1 MAETE
6 SVATEPTGGSATA
19 GSPAPA
25 REPAAQTT
33 DNNQTPDAHGGGTDS
48 PDAPEGRRDDTDR
61 ASATADTPAASAGD
75 DGSGA
80 AAPGRGDGGATAASG
95 ADTASGAEP
104 SPESGAH
111 ASEEPATT
119 VGEAGTEKA
128 SADPGD
134 AGTDAGSDTGSAAEP
149 AARGGTRAREQRAGE
164 TPDGPGGDDA
174 VTEPA
179 SAAAPEAEP
188 AAESGA
194 EPASARDG
202 EPASDADAP
211 AASAGHGEATSESG
225 ADARPADEPH
235 QESEVPDAATPSVDD
250 TADPAARPALP
261 RVVLTADSPVDRAG
275 SAVSAGRELAE
286 EGNYVLLAV
295 PAEAAEVS
303 TTATVTKGGVLRV
316 LNVPVDAD
324 AAAEISVARA
334 EVAALAGPG
343 LVTGLRRRFARRK
356 LASVRA
362 RVWET
367 AAADPEWSA
376 RCEAAY
382 QPYVEAF
389 DPAARTNTGRSTR
402 PEGVVV
408 GVGPTNMAGQ
418 GYAWARAVERKLS
431 GVRAETFSLSSGN
444 TFGFAADR
452 SISTDDWLSRSWQL
466 GQLAYILDHFTH
478 VLAECAMPPFGRL
491 NGPWANYDIAELD
504 AAGIAVALA
513 FHGSEIRDP
522 AAQRARVPFSPFDP
536 AHELTRALQSKVD
549 RLAPVVRAMDVPK
562 FVSTP
567 DLLHDVPDATWL
579 PVVVDPD
586 VWATDTRPLERER
599 PVVVH
604 APSSPF
610 TKGTGLIE
618 PVVERMHD
626 AGLIEYRRI
635 KGVPHA
641 EMPALLADADIVLD
655 QFVFGSYGVMSV
667 QAMAAGRVTVCYLH
681 DSVAEHLPADVPIV
695 NADPDTL
702 GAELERILAE
712 RDEAGR
718 LAARGPAYVRENHD
732 GGRSARV
739 LADFLGVTP

>member
-6 SVATEPTGGSATA
+6 SVATEPTAARPATNDNPTVPQTGTEAADGPKA
-19 GSPAPA
+19 G
-25 REPAAQTT
+25 EPGAGEPTNA
-33 DNNQTPDAHGGGTDS
+33 GGT
-48 PDAPEGRRDDTDR
+48 
-61 ASATADTPAASAGD
+61 
-75 DGSGA
+75 
-80 AAPGRGDGGATAASG
+80 
-95 ADTASGAEP
+95 
-104 SPESGAH
+104 
-111 ASEEPATT
+111 
-119 VGEAGTEKA
+119 
-128 SADPGD
+128 
-134 AGTDAGSDTGSAAEP
+134 
-149 AARGGTRAREQRAGE
+149 REQRAGE
-164 TPDGPGGDDA
+164 EPGNSEDATAQATEPGAEAEPEVDGPKAAATGEDAAEPASEAKSSPGPDAHTVGEPESAGGEAPGTLGADEAADAEPAARDANEPAKAGGEADAAEQRAGAEPGGGGDDEA
-174 VTEPA
+174 GDAGPTVVAPVNGEAAADSARDAEPGADAAPETEPA
-179 SAAAPEAEP
+179 SESGASSDAAPGAESESAAARDAEP
-188 AAESGA
+188 APEG
-194 EPASARDG
+194 
-202 EPASDADAP
+202 DAP
-211 AASAGHGEATSESG
+211 ADPEPESAAQ
-225 ADARPADEPH
+225 PA
-235 QESEVPDAATPSVDD
+235 
-250 TADPAARPALP
+250 PALP

-275 SAVSAGRELAE
+275 SAVAAGRELAE

-303 TTATVTKGGVLRV
+303 TTATVTKSGVLRV

-334 EVAALAGPG
+334 HVAALAGPG
-343 LVTGLRRRFARRK
+343 LVTGLRRKLARRK
-356 LASVRA
+356 LASVRE

-367 AAADPEWSA
+367 AGADPDWSA

-382 QPYVEAF
+382 QPYVDAF
-389 DPAARTNTGRSTR
+389 APAARTSAGQSAR

-418 GYAWARAVERKLS
+418 GYEWARAVERKLS

-444 TFGFAADR
+444 TFNFATDR

-466 GQLAYILDHFTH
+466 GQLAYVLDNFTH

-491 NGPWANYDIAELD
+491 NGPWANFDIAELD

-536 AHELTRALQSKVD
+536 DHELTRALQSKVD

-567 DLLHDVPDATWL
+567 DLLHDVPGATWL

-586 VWATDTRPLERER
+586 LWATDAKPLQRER

-618 PVVERMHD
+618 PVIEEMHD

-718 LAARGPAYVRENHD
+718 LAARGPAYVRDNHD
-732 GGRSARV
+732 GERSARV

>member
-6 SVATEPTGGSATA
+6 SVATEPSETPAAEPERRATAEGTAVGSA
-19 GSPAPA
+19 
-25 REPAAQTT
+25 
-33 DNNQTPDAHGGGTDS
+33 
-48 PDAPEGRRDDTDR
+48 DAPE
-61 ASATADTPAASAGD
+61 AEAVA
-75 DGSGA
+75 
-80 AAPGRGDGGATAASG
+80 GGAN
-95 ADTASGAEP
+95 D
-104 SPESGAH
+104 
-111 ASEEPATT
+111 
-119 VGEAGTEKA
+119 
-128 SADPGD
+128 
-134 AGTDAGSDTGSAAEP
+134 
-149 AARGGTRAREQRAGE
+149 
-164 TPDGPGGDDA
+164 
-174 VTEPA
+174 EPA
-179 SAAAPEAEP
+179 SAPEAADEFAAASDRSEPGTDEPAHGPDAEPTHVDATDGGEPVDDAVRTPAREAASDPVGDEATQASEPGSEPASGTASEPASGTAEAAAPEP
-188 AAESGA
+188 ESTGT
-194 EPASARDG
+194 PASA
-202 EPASDADAP
+202 PAHGPADA
-211 AASAGHGEATSESG
+211 HTR
-225 ADARPADEPH
+225 RP
-235 QESEVPDAATPSVDD
+235 T
-250 TADPAARPALP
+250 LP
-261 RVVLTADSPVDRAG
+261 RVVLTADTPVDRAG
-275 SAVSAGRELAE
+275 SAIAAGRSLAE

-303 TTATVTKGGVLRV
+303 TSATVTKNGVLRV

-334 EVAALAGPG
+334 DLAALAGPG
-343 LVTGLRRRFARRK
+343 LVTGLRRKLARRK
-356 LASVRA
+356 LASVRS
-362 RVWET
+362 RVWQT
-367 AAADPEWSA
+367 AAADPEWSE

-382 QPYVEAF
+382 QPYVDAF
-389 DPAARTNTGRSTR
+389 APTAHDKAGRTAG

-418 GYAWARAVERKLS
+418 GYEWARAVERKLS

-452 SISTDDWLSRSWQL
+452 SISTDDWLSRTWQL
-466 GQLAYILDHFTH
+466 GQLAYVLDNFTH

-491 NGPWANYDIAELD
+491 NGPWANFDLAELD

-586 VWATDTRPLERER
+586 LWATDTKPLERER